1 MRTAVVLAL
10 LLIAAAFQPVLA
22 GQVVTISQQ
31 GRAFNP
37 GTIALA
43 AGDTLRIVNDDED
56 LLHHAY
62 LKNPLF
68 SFDSGDQEPGS
79 STDVVFPVAGEF
91 DVMCGI
97 HPKMKLHVS
106 VK

>member
-1 MRTAVVLAL
+1 MKMPIVFVLAANL
-10 LLIAAAFQPVLA
+10 AGTAEA
-22 GQVVTISQQ
+22 GQVVTISQM

-37 GTIALA
+37 GTVALSV
-43 AGDTLRIVNDDED
+43 GDTLRIVNDDAD

-62 LKNPLF
+62 LEGDGF

-79 STDVVFPVAGEF
+79 STDVVFPVVGEF

-106 VK
+106 VR